1 MLFVNKTAV
10 AGVGLIFLRQ
20 ANPILIY
27 SDHFNF
33 KPIYIYIDVRCPK
46 CMAFLHGHLGG
57 GFRCCYLQPLLGVI
71 EPTAPKTQE
80 KV

>member
-33 KPIYIYIDVRCPK
+33 KPIYIYRCQVP
-46 CMAFLHGHLGG
+46 
-57 GFRCCYLQPLLGVI
+57 
-71 EPTAPKTQE
+71 
-80 KV
+80 